1 MALARERGEGRG
13 VGGGRPVGRR
23 RATSSAA
30 LGHVVVRGL
39 RVQGRHGV
47 LPEEHTHL
55 QRFLIDLD
63 LQVDLRRAAACDRLQ
78 DTVDY
83 AEAARLSAEVVL
95 GPHRDL
101 IEALAGEIAAR
112 LLEAFPQVRGG
123 VVVVHKPDAPIGRP
137 VADVSVHLPFRRPHA
152 GGWR

>member
-1 MALARERGEGRG
+1 MGW
-13 VGGGRPVGRR
+13 GRPVGRR
-23 RATSSAA
+23 CATPGAA

-39 RVQGRHGV
+39 RVKGRHGV
-47 LPEEHTHL
+47 LPLEHTQP

-63 LQVDLRRAAACDRLQ
+63 LRAAAAGDRLQ

-112 LLEAFPQVRGG
+112 LLAAFPRVWGG
-123 VVVVHKPDAPIGRP
+123 VVVVHKPDAPIGWP
-137 VADVSVHLPFRRPHA
+137 VADVSVRLPFRRPRL
-152 GGWR
+152 GGGR

>member
-1 MALARERGEGRG
+1 MGW
-13 VGGGRPVGRR
+13 GGRIGRR
-23 RATSSAA
+23 RATVGGR
-30 LGHVVVRGL
+30 LGHVVVRGV

-47 LPEEHTHL
+47 LAEEHTRL
-55 QRFLIDLD
+55 QPFLIDLD
-63 LQVDLRRAAACDRLQ
+63 LQVDLRAAAAGDRLQ

-112 LLEAFPQVRGG
+112 LLAAFPQVRGG
-123 VVVVHKPDAPIGRP
+123 VVVVHKPDAPIGWP
-137 VADVSVHLPFRRPHA
+137 VVDVSVRLPFRRPRA
-152 GGWR
+152 GGGR